1 MKELKVKKSLIT
13 TLCLVLFLLTQQS
26 LAEETEQTNSNI
38 DNFTYPNHTCNNKP
52 IKPVK
57 PAKFASSED
66 VEIYNNEIS
75 KYNID
80 VATYNKKIKSY
91 KSCIN
96 QYIKNGNH
104 DINTIRKQLNSALK
118 EARKK

>member
-1 MKELKVKKSLIT
+1 MKELKVKESFIT
-13 TLCLVLFLLTQQS
+13 TLCLMFLLLPHQS
-26 LAEETEQTNSNI
+26 LADKKEQTNSNI

-66 VEIYNNEIS
+66 VETYNNEIS

-80 VATYNKKIKSY
+80 VATYNKNIKSY

-96 QYIKNGNH
+96 KYIK
-104 DINTIRKQLNSALK
+104 KSFV
-118 EARKK
+118 